1 MFLIY
6 HVLDGCKMKYTTIA
20 LVVFSIGIILNIKIE
35 AKNNEMHQIEQ
46 MYGSQFYRMGKMIF
60 IEITGQLL

>member
-6 HVLDGCKMKYTTIA
+6 HVSDGCKINYTTIA

-35 AKNNEMHQIEQ
+35 AKNNKMHQLEQ
-46 MYGSQFYRMGKMIF
+46 MNVQQQMGKMVF
-60 IEITGQLL
+60 MEITLHSF

>member
-35 AKNNEMHQIEQ
+35 AKNNKMHQLEQ
-46 MYGSQFYRMGKMIF
+46 MNVQQQMGKMVF
-60 IEITGQLL
+60 MEITLHSF

>member
-20 LVVFSIGIILNIKIE
+20 FVVFSIGIILNIKIE
-35 AKNNEMHQIEQ
+35 AKNNKMHQLEQ
-46 MYGSQFYRMGKMIF
+46 MNVQQQMGKMVF
-60 IEITGQLL
+60 MEITLHSF